1 MMRTD
6 PRTAATVDPAACL
19 ATAAALLARASDLA
33 WAQARSTPDPRLRFR
48 GLGLDLA
55 AAQALELLPADV
67 SLGSIEDI
75 TGSDPLAL
83 LRAAEKVLRRCPVE
97 DLPVGGAQLVVE
109 VCDLM
114 SELAP

>member
-33 WAQARSTPDPRLRFR
+33 WTQAQSTTDPRLRFQ

-67 SLGSIEDI
+67 NLGSVEDI
-75 TGSDPLAL
+75 PRRDPLAL
-83 LRAAEKVLRRCPVE
+83 LRAAEEVLRRCPGE
-97 DLPVGGAQLVVE
+97 DLPAGASQLVIE
-109 VCDLM
+109 VCDLI